1 MDIALYVEK
10 HHIGDIDLTK
20 TLHST
25 YRLNY
30 VLKLNKHQV
39 TLTSHELDMLVDVL
53 LPHKGKEMLTVE
65 Y

>member
-10 HHIGDIDLTK
+10 HHIGDIDLTES
-20 TLHST
+20 LHST
-25 YRLNY
+25 YKLSY
-30 VLKLNKHQV
+30 ILKLGKTQV
-39 TLTSHELDMLVDVL
+39 HLTSHELDMLVDVL